1 MQVAVRSRLNMG
13 IALAGAGAI
22 ALAPIAQPMPAIAE
36 LQARAVSSAQVALTA
51 AANPIEQWAQ
61 IIQDTLANGGT
72 LVQNYLNN
80 PLPIVHQ
87 LILNG
92 AGYVGQTVTALQSSF
107 SNLVDSLRF
116 DNPYGFPAGVQQGLS
131 QILAGQIYEGYN
143 TLFSAGLGLI
153 IGPVFPLLDL
163 LQIPV
168 TMVQNVAN
176 VVAKV
181 PNTLLFAGLGAIGTI
196 NGTLQATAFQV
207 QAVVDALKTGD
218 LLGAV
223 GAIVATPG
231 AIVNAVLNGFAFS
244 GAPGLLSPGGII
256 DQVMQALNTFAQA
269 IAPAASTPIA
279 LSAKVADTSPSAL
292 PSAALSVA
300 TATLGAE
307 KVATPEATKTAATE
321 TTAAEPAATE
331 PAATEPT
338 ATEPTATEPAATE
351 PAATTPETPSTPTET
366 KPETNPET
374 KPESGTTS
382 GGTTTPNGG
391 TDTTG
396 GNKAEP
402 GKPGEPTKPSGST
415 GSETGSGST
424 GSDSTGS
431 GSGSGASGSGSGAS
445 GSGASGSG
453 STGGGS
459 GASGGSSSSSGA
471 AA

>member
-181 PNTLLFAGLGAIGTI
+181 PNTLLFMGLGAIGTI

-218 LLGAV
+218 LFGAV

-244 GAPGLLSPGGII
+244 GAPGLLSPGGLI

-269 IAPAASTPIA
+269 IAPATATPLA
-279 LSAKVADTSPSAL
+279 AKVADTSPSAL

-300 TATLGAE
+300 TATLGSE
-307 KVATPEATKTAATE
+307 TVATPEAKTATAE

-338 ATEPTATEPAATE
+338 ATEP
-351 PAATTPETPSTPTET
+351 AATTPETPSTPTET
-366 KPETNPET
+366 KPET
-374 KPESGTTS
+374 KPESGATS
-382 GGTTTPNGG
+382 GSTTTPNGG
-391 TDTTG
+391 TDATG

-424 GSDSTGS
+424 GSESTGS
-431 GSGSGASGSGSGAS
+431 GSGTGASGSGSGAS

-453 STGGGS
+453 SGAAGG